1 MKKIKQIVS
10 FILIFSITFST
21 IFMLDTKDT
30 YAASIKYVDNAR
42 SGITYS
48 YDLDKDGKRK
58 KYFA

>member
-48 YDLDKDGKRK
+48 YD
-58 KYFA
+58 